1 MGANQSTDGNHDGS
15 QPASGRAKTCYYE
28 LLRVDPQATEDEI
41 KKAYRRKALE
51 LHPDRNLGN
60 VEETTKLFAEIQSAW
75 EVLSDPQERTWYDS
89 HRNTILRGESE
100 AFGVHYDHSVRI
112 TTSDDLMRLFTK
124 FTGWVDFSDSSHGFF
139 SVLRNSFDTIAREE
153 IMAGEWQGLECIEY
167 PSFGHSDDKYEDV
180 VRPFYTVWNGFATT
194 KTFSWMD
201 VYKTADAPDRRVR
214 RMMEKENR
222 RLRDEGIREFND
234 TVRQLVAFVR
244 KRDPRYKPHAQ
255 TAAERQKI
263 VRDAATAQAARSRAA
278 NRAKMAEQVDV
289 ADWAKESDIVGQAI
303 DEDISETEA
312 EDIEEEFEC
321 VVCHKVFKSE
331 KQFDTHEKSKK
342 HIKAVQRLRK
352 DMHREAKALELE
364 NGVSSAIMTSAQE
377 DKEHVER
384 TSLQE
389 GEEAQDIDGFDIG
402 AQGNEE
408 IAPQLSCY
416 DEGNEA
422 STSNLPACLESS
434 SSESA
439 TEDEY
444 ASREKI
450 EERILGKGSWTNTA
464 ADVDEHIPNPNE
476 LAHTFAEQSLGGD
489 CDSAH
494 PLQPGNAKKKRAK
507 KAAQRAVATE
517 SAHGQVRA
525 STNEYTK

>member
-1 MGANQSTDGNHDGS
+1 MIVLNLTW
-15 QPASGRAKTCYYE
+15 SGR
-28 LLRVDPQATEDEI
+28 I

-51 LHPDRNLGN
+51 LHPDRNLGK

-139 SVLRNSFDTIAREE
+139 SILRNCFDTIAREE
-153 IMAGEWQGLECIEY
+153 IMASEWEGLECIEY
-167 PSFGHSDDKYEDV
+167 PSFGHSNDNYDDV
-180 VRPFYTVWNGFATT
+180 VRTFYAVWNGFATT

-201 VYKTADAPDRRVR
+201 VYKIADAPDRRVR
-214 RMMEKENR
+214 RLMEKENR
-222 RLRDEGIREFND
+222 RLREEGIREFND

-278 NRAKMAEQVDV
+278 NQAKMAERVGT
-289 ADWAKESDIVGQAI
+289 ADWTKESDTVGEAI
-303 DEDISETEA
+303 DEDFSETEA
-312 EDIEEEFEC
+312 DEPEEEFEC

-331 KQFDTHEKSKK
+331 KQFDAHEKSKK

-352 DMHREAKALELE
+352 DMHSEAKALDLE
-364 NGVSSAIMTSAQE
+364 NGVNSAIMTPADE
-377 DKEHVER
+377 DREHVER
-384 TSLQE
+384 TSRE
-389 GEEAQDIDGFDIG
+389 GGEEALDVDTLGFGTQD
-402 AQGNEE
+402 NEE
-408 IAPQLSCY
+408 IAPQLCFN

-422 STSNLPACLESS
+422 PTSNLPAYLESS
-434 SSESA
+434 SSECG

-444 ASREKI
+444 ASREKV
-450 EERILGKGSWTNTA
+450 EERILGKGFWTRTA
-464 ADVDEHIPNPNE
+464 ADVNEHFPPPNE
-476 LAHTFAEQSLGGD
+476 LAHTHTSAEQHLGGD
-489 CDSAH
+489 CDTDH
-494 PLQPGNAKKKRAK
+494 PPPQLGKAKKKRAK

-517 SAHGQVRA
+517 SADGQVRA
-525 STNEYTK
+525 GTYTV